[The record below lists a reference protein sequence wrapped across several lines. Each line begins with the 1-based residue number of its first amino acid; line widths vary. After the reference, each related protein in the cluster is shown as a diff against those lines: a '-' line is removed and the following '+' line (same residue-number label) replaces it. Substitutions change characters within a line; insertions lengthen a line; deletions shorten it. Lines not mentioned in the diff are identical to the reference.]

1 MHQAVQSPD
10 RLVSKTFTF
19 PPGPSLPSFVQLLL
33 LYKRP
38 IEFLTECTAKYGATF
53 TLRVPGIPPFIQTTE
68 PALIEAIFKGDPEI
82 YQGGRANIGLKPVV
96 GLHSLLL
103 LDGPDHRR
111 ERKLIMPTFLGKR
124 MHAYG
129 ATIRDIVNR
138 HIDLWPVQREFT
150 LLTKTQD
157 ITFEIIARLV
167 FGFDDERTISE
178 FGSHIHRIL
187 KLAILLFPDCNGDIM
202 AERLV
207 RGIGRVFPRW
217 NVFAALEAVDELIH
231 LEYGKR
237 VKSDAR
243 EREDVL
249 SLLVKARYEDGG
261 AMTREEIR
269 DELMTLLMAG
279 HETSATILAWSI
291 YHLSRHPHAL
301 QRLQDEIDAHCQGG
315 PIPLHAIP
323 SLKFLEAVIKETMR
337 MTPVFSLV
345 ARVLKEAQT
354 IEARTY
360 PARVILSPNIYG
372 THHRPDLW
380 QDPDKFRP
388 ERFLNGE
395 ANPFHYFPF
404 GGGTRICIG
413 MNFAM
418 YEMKIFIAE
427 MVRRTRFSAAPGY
440 QARVVRR
447 NNTLAP
453 SRGVPIRIH
462 SRN

>member
-1 MHQAVQSPD
+1 M
-10 RLVSKTFTF
+10 L
-19 PPGPSLPSFVQLLL
+19 PPGPRLPSFVQLLL

-38 IEFLTECTAKYGATF
+38 IEFLTDCTSRYGSTF

-68 PALIEAIFKGDPEI
+68 PALIEAIFKGAPEI

-96 GLHSLLL
+96 GLNSLLL

-124 MHAYG
+124 MHSYG
-129 ATIRDIVNR
+129 ETIRDIVNR
-138 HIDLWPVQREFT
+138 HIDHWPLAREFT

-167 FGFDDERTISE
+167 FGFDDEKTIQD

-187 KLAILLFPDCNGDIM
+187 KLAILLFPNSDGDIM

-207 RGIGRVFPRW
+207 RGLGRFFPRW

-231 LEYGKR
+231 IEYGKR
-237 VKSDAR
+237 IQPNAG

-249 SLLVKARYEDGG
+249 SLLVKARYDDGE
-261 AMTREEIR
+261 AMTIAEIR

-291 YHLSRHPHAL
+291 YHLSRHPEAMEKL
-301 QRLQDEIDAHCQGG
+301 QHEIDEHCQG
-315 PIPLHAIP
+315 PVPLHAIP
-323 SLKFLEAVIKETMR
+323 SLKFLDAVIKETMR

-354 IEARTY
+354 IEAKTY
-360 PARVILSPNIYG
+360 PAKVILSPNIYG
-372 THHRPDLW
+372 THHRSDLW
-380 QDPDKFRP
+380 EDPERFKP
-388 ERFLNGE
+388 ERFLNSE
-395 ANPFHYFPF
+395 ASPFHYFPF
-404 GGGTRICIG
+404 GGGTRVCIG

-427 MVRRTRFSAAPGY
+427 MVRRTRFSAAPNY

-453 SRGVPIRIH
+453 SRGVPLVIH